1 MGDTMSK
8 QTVERRV
15 FMGIGDAVL
24 RLIHV
29 EKMYADGID
38 PGAELVAERDLIVE
52 ALNQQYQLDLGMDC
66 DLDGIPD
73 SIDDSVNLLTQAAQ
87 TSCCRIAPSKG
98 SRASRTTSSRKTP
111 ASRVEPLPK
120 PVEEES
126 VEKSL
131 GGKYTAPKKGFL
143 SSLFG
148 SNDEEK

>member
-1 MGDTMSK
+1 MSSSK

-38 PGAELVAERDLIVE
+38 PGEQLVAERDLIVE

-73 SIDDSVNLLTQAAQ
+73 SIDDSVDLLTQAAQ
-87 TSCCRIAPSKG
+87 TSCCRITPSG
-98 SRASRTTSSRKTP
+98 TSRTSRKTSSRKAAP
-111 ASRVEPLPK
+111 SRVEPLPEPTPSEDADIDSK
-120 PVEEES
+120 F
-126 VEKSL
+126 
-131 GGKYTAPKKGFL
+131 TAPKKGFL

-148 SNDEEK
+148 SKDEEK